1 MNKLNKHTIS
11 ILVENKPGVLQRVS
25 GLFTRR
31 DFNIDN
37 ITVGKTAEPGLS
49 RITIT
54 TYGDNRTLEQIIKQ
68 LNKLIEIIKVRE
80 MKPENTIRRQLAL
93 LKIHAPTEQDKSEII
108 QYTNIFRGH
117 IIDVTPKTI
126 TIEISGKPDNIN
138 ALMDLLRPYP
148 ILLFF
153 YFDYF
158 KNYFKKEFKKG
169 VYIISF
175 IDFLCLY
182 VWKRC
187 SNIVFAL
194 NSFSQKNV
202 ASSNVSS

>member
-1 MNKLNKHTIS
+1 MNQHNKHTIS

-31 DFNIDN
+31 DFNINN

-54 TYGDNRTLEQIIKQ
+54 THGDQQTLEQIIKQ
-68 LNKLIEIIKVRE
+68 LNKLIEVIKVRE

-108 QYTNIFRGH
+108 QYTNIFRAH

-126 TIEISGKPDNIN
+126 TIEITGNPDKIN
-138 ALMDLLRPYP
+138 ALINLLKPYG
-148 ILLFF
+148 I
-153 YFDYF
+153 
-158 KNYFKKEFKKG
+158 KETAKTG
-169 VYIISF
+169 ITAIT
-175 IDFLCLY
+175 
-182 VWKRC
+182 RG
-187 SNIVFAL
+187 
-194 NSFSQKNV
+194 QKTL
-202 ASSNVSS
+202 

>member
-1 MNKLNKHTIS
+1 MIKMTKTNKHTIS
-11 ILVENKPGVLQRVS
+11 ILVENKTGVLQRVA

-37 ITVGKTAEPGLS
+37 ITVGKTSEPGLS

-68 LNKLIEIIKVRE
+68 LNKLIEVIKVRE
-80 MKPENTIRRQLAL
+80 MKPEQTIRRQVAL

-138 ALMDLLRPYP
+138 ALMDLLRPYG
-148 ILLFF
+148 I
-153 YFDYF
+153 
-158 KNYFKKEFKKG
+158 KETAKTG
-169 VYIISF
+169 ITAIT
-175 IDFLCLY
+175 
-182 VWKRC
+182 RG
-187 SNIVFAL
+187 
-194 NSFSQKNV
+194 QKTL
-202 ASSNVSS
+202 

>member
-1 MNKLNKHTIS
+1 MNKENKHTIS
-11 ILVENKPGVLQRVS
+11 ILVENKTGVLQRVA

-37 ITVGKTAEPGLS
+37 ITVGKTSEPGHS

-68 LNKLIEIIKVRE
+68 LNKLIEVIKVRE
-80 MKPENTIRRQLAL
+80 MKPEQTIRRQLAL

-126 TIEISGKPDNIN
+126 TIEITGNPDKIN
-138 ALMDLLRPYP
+138 ALMDLLRPYG
-148 ILLFF
+148 I
-153 YFDYF
+153 
-158 KNYFKKEFKKG
+158 KETAKTG
-169 VYIISF
+169 ITAIT
-175 IDFLCLY
+175 
-182 VWKRC
+182 RG
-187 SNIVFAL
+187 
-194 NSFSQKNV
+194 QKTL
-202 ASSNVSS
+202 

>member
-1 MNKLNKHTIS
+1 MIKMTKTNKHTIS
-11 ILVENKPGVLQRVS
+11 ILVENKTGVLQRVA

-37 ITVGKTAEPGLS
+37 ITVGKTSEPGHS

-68 LNKLIEIIKVRE
+68 LNKLIEVIKVRE
-80 MKPENTIRRQLAL
+80 MKPEQTIRRQLAL

-126 TIEISGKPDNIN
+126 TIEITGNPDKIN
-138 ALMDLLRPYP
+138 ALMDLLRPYG
-148 ILLFF
+148 I
-153 YFDYF
+153 
-158 KNYFKKEFKKG
+158 KETAKTG
-169 VYIISF
+169 IT
-175 IDFLCLY
+175 
-182 VWKRC
+182 
-187 SNIVFAL
+187 AL
-194 NSFSQKNV
+194 TRGQKTL
-202 ASSNVSS
+202 

>member
-1 MNKLNKHTIS
+1 MIKMTKTNKHTIS
-11 ILVENKPGVLQRVS
+11 ILVENKTGVLQRVA

-37 ITVGKTAEPGLS
+37 ITVGKTSEPGHS

-68 LNKLIEIIKVRE
+68 LNKLIEVIKVRE
-80 MKPENTIRRQLAL
+80 MKPEQTIRRQLAL

-126 TIEISGKPDNIN
+126 TIEITGNPDKIN
-138 ALMDLLRPYP
+138 ALMDLLRPYG
-148 ILLFF
+148 I
-153 YFDYF
+153 
-158 KNYFKKEFKKG
+158 KETAKTG
-169 VYIISF
+169 ITAIT
-175 IDFLCLY
+175 
-182 VWKRC
+182 RG
-187 SNIVFAL
+187 
-194 NSFSQKNV
+194 QKTL
-202 ASSNVSS
+202 

>member
-1 MNKLNKHTIS
+1 MIKMTKTNKHTIS
-11 ILVENKPGVLQRVS
+11 ILVENKTGVLQRVA

-37 ITVGKTAEPGLS
+37 ITVGKTSEPGHS

-54 TYGDNRTLEQIIKQ
+54 TYGDNSTLEQIIKQ
-68 LNKLIEIIKVRE
+68 LNKLIEVIKVRE
-80 MKPENTIRRQLAL
+80 MKPEQTIRRQLAL

-138 ALMDLLRPYP
+138 ALMDLLRPYG
-148 ILLFF
+148 I
-153 YFDYF
+153 
-158 KNYFKKEFKKG
+158 KETAKTG
-169 VYIISF
+169 ITAIT
-175 IDFLCLY
+175 
-182 VWKRC
+182 RG
-187 SNIVFAL
+187 
-194 NSFSQKNV
+194 QKTL
-202 ASSNVSS
+202 

>member
-1 MNKLNKHTIS
+1 MTKTNKHTIS
-11 ILVENKPGVLQRVS
+11 ILVENKTGVLQRVA

-37 ITVGKTAEPGLS
+37 ITVGKTSEPGLS

-68 LNKLIEIIKVRE
+68 LNKLIEVIKVRE
-80 MKPENTIRRQLAL
+80 MKPEQTIRRQLAL

-126 TIEISGKPDNIN
+126 TIEITGNPDKIN
-138 ALMDLLRPYP
+138 ALMDLLRPYG
-148 ILLFF
+148 I
-153 YFDYF
+153 
-158 KNYFKKEFKKG
+158 KETAKTG
-169 VYIISF
+169 ITAIT
-175 IDFLCLY
+175 
-182 VWKRC
+182 RG
-187 SNIVFAL
+187 
-194 NSFSQKNV
+194 QKTL
-202 ASSNVSS
+202 

>member
-1 MNKLNKHTIS
+1 MNDENKHTIS
-11 ILVENKPGVLQRVS
+11 ILVENKTGVLQRVA

-37 ITVGKTAEPGLS
+37 ITVGKTSEQGHS

-54 TYGDNRTLEQIIKQ
+54 TYGDNNTLEQIIKQ
-68 LNKLIEIIKVRE
+68 LNKLIEVIKVRE
-80 MKPENTIRRQLAL
+80 MKPEQTIRRQLAL

-138 ALMDLLRPYP
+138 ALMDLLRPYG
-148 ILLFF
+148 I
-153 YFDYF
+153 
-158 KNYFKKEFKKG
+158 KETAKTG
-169 VYIISF
+169 ITAIT
-175 IDFLCLY
+175 
-182 VWKRC
+182 RG
-187 SNIVFAL
+187 
-194 NSFSQKNV
+194 QKTL
-202 ASSNVSS
+202 

>member
-1 MNKLNKHTIS
+1 MTKTNKHTIS
-11 ILVENKPGVLQRVS
+11 ILVENKTGVLQRVA

-37 ITVGKTAEPGLS
+37 ITVGKTSEPGHS

-68 LNKLIEIIKVRE
+68 LNKLIEVIKVRE
-80 MKPENTIRRQLAL
+80 MKPEQTIRRQLAL

-126 TIEISGKPDNIN
+126 TIEISGKPDTIN
-138 ALMDLLRPYP
+138 ALMDLLRPYG
-148 ILLFF
+148 I
-153 YFDYF
+153 
-158 KNYFKKEFKKG
+158 KETAKTG
-169 VYIISF
+169 ITAIT
-175 IDFLCLY
+175 
-182 VWKRC
+182 RG
-187 SNIVFAL
+187 
-194 NSFSQKNV
+194 QKTL
-202 ASSNVSS
+202 